1 MGHSRARLFLHPYSL
16 AFCLV
21 HGSGLVAKLIPILLI
36 PPWDVAH
43 PAPLSMQFLKQEYCS
58 GSLFPSPG
66 DLSNP
71 GIEPM
76 SPALA
81 GEFFTTEPPG
91 KPRKFYPPTNG
102 SVV

>member
-1 MGHSRARLFLHPYSL
+1 MGHSRVRLFLHPYSL

-58 GSLFPSPG
+58 GSLLPSPG

-71 GIEPM
+71 GIEPG
-76 SPALA
+76 SSALQA
-81 GEFFTTEPPG
+81 DSSLTEL
-91 KPRKFYPPTNG
+91 
-102 SVV
+102 